1 MKRALLVAGLVA
13 LLIEPAGADEPKK
26 SQTYQVPYRLTNTLH
41 TLVRAKVNGKGPFNF
56 IIDTGAPLLFIA
68 TPVGKKIGLSPDA
81 KDWATLDRFEVE
93 SGVVLNK
100 VKCRVETPFQLE
112 GMNGL
117 GMAGAE
123 LHGIIGYTVLAHFR
137 IEFDFTRD
145 TLAWTKLNFDPPT
158 PVGIK
163 AKDGNGAGGLEFIGS
178 MMKFLGALAGKKADS
193 EIVPRGFL
201 GMDVEDADKS
211 LTVRSVLSGGPAG
224 KAGVKAGDTLLAFHG
239 KRVDKADEV
248 RRLAS
253 QIVTGQSIRLTV
265 RRGDEE
271 KEFTIIAGNGL

>member
-13 LLIEPAGADEPKK
+13 LLIEPARADEPKK
-26 SQTYQVPYRLTNTLH
+26 PPTYQVPYRLTNTLH

-81 KDWATLDRFEVE
+81 KGWATLDRFEVE

-145 TLAWTKLNFDPPT
+145 TLAWTKLDFDPPA

-163 AKDGNGAGGLEFIGS
+163 AKDGSGAGSLEFIGS
-178 MMKFLGALAGKKADS
+178 MMKFLGALAGKKADA

-201 GMDVEDADKS
+201 GMDVNDVEKTP
-211 LTVRSVLSGGPAG
+211 TVRSVLSGGPAG

-239 KRVDKADEV
+239 KRVDRAGEV
-248 RRLAS
+248 HRLAS
-253 QIVTGQSIRLTV
+253 QVVTGQSVRLTV